1 MKKVIIIGGG
11 LGGLSAA
18 IRLQSGGFQVTILEK
33 EASLGGKLQR
43 HQASGYSFDLGPST
57 ITMKAYFEEVFT
69 SCHRRMEDY
78 VTFYPI
84 FPLTKNVFFRWTYGR
99 VYARY

>member
-18 IRLQSGGFQVTILEK
+18 IRLQSRGVQVTILEK
-33 EASLGGKLQR
+33 EAALGGKLQR
-43 HQASGYSFDLGPST
+43 HHEAGYSFDLGPST

-69 SCHRRMEDY
+69 ASHRRIENY
-78 VTFYPI
+78 ET
-84 FPLTKNVFFRWTYGR
+84 L
-99 VYARY
+99 